1 MQFPIY
7 YSVLYQVSPHV
18 CTPNQNVPF
27 GQPSQG
33 QPSQSPMISH
43 SPLTQQSP
51 VTVQDKNAFYF
62 DSRQHDTK
70 ANVNEKNL
78 EALFPSSGNLNL
90 QYMGLSYTEYIQRIK
105 NKDN

>member
-1 MQFPIY
+1 
-7 YSVLYQVSPHV
+7 
-18 CTPNQNVPF
+18 
-27 GQPSQG
+27 
-33 QPSQSPMISH
+33 MISH

-70 ANVNEKNL
+70 TNVNEKNL

-90 QYMGLSYTEYIQRIK
+90 QYMSLSYMQRAK
-105 NKDN
+105 NKDD